1 MKNVKKI
8 KFVGEK
14 KSKTFG
20 VLIRFSELKSAEEVA
35 RGLTYCCD
43 VVEVI
48 NDE

>member
-1 MKNVKKI
+1 MKKI

-14 KSKTFG
+14 KSKEFG
-20 VLIRFSELKSAEEVA
+20 VLIRFSELRMAE
-35 RGLTYCCD
+35 GLAQRSTYCCD

>member
-1 MKNVKKI
+1 MRKI

-14 KSKTFG
+14 ESKVFA
-20 VLIRFSELKSAEEVA
+20 VLIPFAIKSTAE
-35 RGLTYCCD
+35 YCAANLSWACS

>member
-1 MKNVKKI
+1 MRKI

-14 KSKTFG
+14 KSKSRVFA
-20 VLIRFSELKSAEEVA
+20 VLIRFGTLEVAEGVA

-48 NDE
+48 ESE

>member
-1 MKNVKKI
+1 MKKI

-14 KSKTFG
+14 KSKEFG
-20 VLIRFSELKSAEEVA
+20 VLIRFSTLKSAEEVA
-35 RGLTYCCD
+35 QMLTYSCD